1 MGKAQNIYKTAIKY
15 AGLILSD
22 RQNLDLPHFR
32 ALLGYNLNVV
42 DYKTLLILTNAL
54 ESLGVFEIVDG
65 VVCVVQS
72 KKEVS
77 Q

>member
-1 MGKAQNIYKTAIKY
+1 MVKAQIYKTAIKY

-32 ALLGYNLNVV
+32 ALLGYNLNIV

-54 ESLGVFEIVDG
+54 ESLGVFEVTDG
-65 VVCVVQS
+65 VVTKCEV
-72 KKEVS
+72 KK
-77 Q
+77 